1 MNCSHAGLRT
11 VYGFFARGSFYEIGA
26 TRKRKRATISLEVV
40 YKLFMNRYQLNL
52 LGILCERKQ
61 E

>member
-26 TRKRKRATISLEVV
+26 TVV
-40 YKLFMNRYQLNL
+40 FSSVLSVYILVLQLD
-52 LGILCERKQ
+52 K
-61 E
+61 